1 MTDKEMLTAMIKTEK
16 LLLEKIKKTA
26 DPKKRSDLELDHKNL
41 KKQMQ
46 IRKEKIEQ
54 SGKP

>member
-1 MTDKEMLTAMIKTEK
+1 MTDKEMIAAMIKTEK
-16 LLLEKIKKTA
+16 ILLEKIKSTA

-54 SGKP
+54 SGK